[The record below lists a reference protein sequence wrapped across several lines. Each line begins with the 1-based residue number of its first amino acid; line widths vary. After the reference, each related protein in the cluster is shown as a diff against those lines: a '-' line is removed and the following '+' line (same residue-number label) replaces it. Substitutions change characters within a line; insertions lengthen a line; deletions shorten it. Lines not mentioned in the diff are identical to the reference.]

1 MGEYIFIGILILIV
15 AVLMSMVGKGGG
27 NFYVLILAM
36 LHVPMHTAAATGQ
49 FILFASSFVALIIF
63 HQKKIVSFP
72 HLFFIAPIMAV
83 SAFFGGYFSH
93 IFSELVLKL
102 IFAGMLILAGVILL
116 INITPREEKV
126 KKKGSN
132 SYIANKLD
140 FNINIFFVIM
150 ILIIT
155 GIGSGMV
162 GTAGGSFVVP
172 LLVYIC
178 GMNLKMAIGTSSA
191 LISSTA
197 FMGFSGH
204 LIRGNFN
211 MSWMIPL
218 ALIAI
223 VGGFVGG
230 KFAIASKRDNLKFIF
245 SYSNFLAAGLMIINV
260 MIHH

>member
-1 MGEYIFIGILILIV
+1 
-15 AVLMSMVGKGGG
+15 
-27 NFYVLILAM
+27 
-36 LHVPMHTAAATGQ
+36 MHTAAATGQ
-49 FILFASSFVALIIF
+49 FILFTASFVALLVF
-63 HQKKIVSFP
+63 HHKKIVSFQ

-102 IFAGMLILAGVILL
+102 IFAGMLILAGIILL
-116 INITPREEKV
+116 FNITPREEKA
-126 KKKGSN
+126 KKKRHH
-132 SYIANKLD
+132 SYIVDKLN
-140 FNINIFFVIM
+140 FNINIIFVIT
-150 ILIIT
+150 ILVIT

-172 LLVYIC
+172 LLVYIS

-211 MSWMIPL
+211 ISWMIPL

-223 VGGFVGG
+223 IGGFIGG
-230 KFAIASKRDNLKFIF
+230 KFAIGTNKNNLKLIF
-245 SYSNFLAAGLMIINV
+245 SYSNFLAAGLMIINA
-260 MIHH
+260 IILH